1 MAKRLLG
8 KQRIRNRRFPG
19 LSVEIYENT
28 MMDGRRAY
36 SSEINIAADDRI
48 VVDGRTRE
56 ELDEKTKST
65 LRIALYCRRAAAV

>member
-8 KQRIRNRRFPG
+8 TQRIRNRRFPQ
-19 LSVEIYENT
+19 LSVEFYEDT
-28 MMDGRRAY
+28 TMDGRQAF

-65 LRIALYCRRAAAV
+65 LRIALYCRRVVAV

>member
-8 KQRIRNRRFPG
+8 TQRIRNRRFPR
-19 LSVEIYENT
+19 LSVQFYEDT
-28 MMDGRRAY
+28 AMDGRLAY
-36 SSEINIAADDRI
+36 SSEINIADDDRI
-48 VVDGRTRE
+48 VVDGKTRE